1 MKQYEKERATNKCLQ
16 IMFSSVSHEFRTP
29 LNTFSNAITLLNSN
43 ISQILKIANE
53 NISNYNKDKKKIAL
67 LDESSKRFVTM
78 GEISSKI
85 LINLVEDILD
95 LAKIEAGTFLLN
107 KEPFV
112 IRSLVNEIKF
122 IFGLQWQQKGIEL
135 KFIWDD
141 KHKILY
147 N

>member
-1 MKQYEKERATNKCLQ
+1 MDTNSICW
-16 IMFSSVSHEFRTP
+16 
-29 LNTFSNAITLLNSN
+29 N
-43 ISQILKIANE
+43 IH
-53 NISNYNKDKKKIAL
+53 NKDKKKIAL

-141 KHKILY
+141 KHIIF
-147 N
+147 